1 MGHGR
6 CLKFMAPMAVGEDGQ
21 WQIAKGFYLMG
32 KYLEGELEVPGSV
45 LPVL

>member
-1 MGHGR
+1 
-6 CLKFMAPMAVGEDGQ
+6 MAPMAVGEDDRQMGQ